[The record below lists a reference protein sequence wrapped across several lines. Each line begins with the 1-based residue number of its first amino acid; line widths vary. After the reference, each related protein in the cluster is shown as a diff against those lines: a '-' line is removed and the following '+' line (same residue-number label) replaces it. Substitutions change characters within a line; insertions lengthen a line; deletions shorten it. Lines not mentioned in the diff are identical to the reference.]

1 MKSKLIF
8 AAIILF
14 CLQAKAANVEFI
26 KVQETGVPLQT
37 ALQICK
43 TIAIVK
49 FNDSI
54 AEYQLN
60 NPKKRG
66 EIHIAWQ
73 DKAKRYATLKRN
85 SALSSCLLEKGYV
98 IKQ

>member
-1 MKSKLIF
+1 MFLCCF
-8 AAIILF
+8 QAQAAD
-14 CLQAKAANVEFI
+14 VEFI
-26 KVQETGVPLQT
+26 KVQETGVSLQT

-43 TIAIVK
+43 TIAVVK

-73 DKAKRYATLKRN
+73 DKARRYATLKRN
-85 SALSSCLLEKGYV
+85 SALSTCLLEKGYV